1 MHSTIDAQLPKK
13 VPKQK
18 TCPTPGKWVI
28 SDYLLLNCISARKCE
43 ILYSFTKKR
52 LASSE
57 SLQKPTYKTFKQLFF
72 LYLKLFSSYPLSKVL
87 NENFECNVYTFLDL

>member
-57 SLQKPTYKTFKQLFF
+57 SLQKNQHIRHLNSCFF
-72 LYLKLFSSYPLSKVL
+72 ISQIIFELSAVKSP
-87 NENFECNVYTFLDL
+87 